1 MPNTD
6 ISKYINGGSC
16 VPLDIPLST
25 CFVQIEARR
34 NSVAAVDINGDV
46 YTWGDGSYY
55 DLGHGNMTNLS
66 YPKKVEKL
74 PKIKMVAKGENHTL
88 ALDVDGNVWGWGN
101 NSNYECGSNNRNENF
116 YPTKISG
123 IDDVKYIAAGEG
135 FSAVIKK

>member
-1 MPNTD
+1 MV
-6 ISKYINGGSC
+6 IINPVSYTH
-16 VPLDIPLST
+16 LD
-25 CFVQIEARR
+25 VYKRQ
-34 NSVAAVDINGDV
+34 V

-135 FSAVIKK
+135 FSAVIKNDGSVWTLSLIHIYTIGFKETWND